1 MHKHIACMHTRLRA
15 WVVLCTQIG
24 LVCSPDSID
33 TFIFLI
39 QPNLAEIW
47 AQARKHIA
55 CMHASK
61 HIVCMLT
68 SLPAWGVLCTQIGLV
83 CYPYS
88 IDTFIFQIQPNLA
101 EIWAKACKHIAWM
114 HTSLHARDEVCAQ
127 SSGMFSWF
135 HRYFDLSDSTQFVWD
150 MGLCT

>member
-47 AQARKHIA
+47 DQACKHIA
-55 CMHASK
+55 CMHASLLAQVK
-61 HIVCMLT
+61 LFAQRG
-68 SLPAWGVLCTQIGLV
+68 PA
-83 CYPYS
+83 
-88 IDTFIFQIQPNLA
+88 
-101 EIWAKACKHIAWM
+101 
-114 HTSLHARDEVCAQ
+114 
-127 SSGMFSWF
+127 FS
-135 HRYFDLSDSTQFVWD
+135 SDSIYTLISDLTQF
-150 MGLCT
+150 G